1 MNLNIWEWGFQSF
14 FRRKRARCSDCFLEF
29 QLNIGGKGL
38 QIVFSFFKL
47 ELLERGL
54 YGVPGGRTQNVDFS
68 RHSRILLESVWKLK
82 PASEWSEFLY
92 PHRNLFFAA
101 YLRRPVINFVWPKVW
116 WMVEAQLW
124 SLCKVHTESFG
135 GGQTETSGGLSK
147 QGGWKPTKF
156 FAPLLLLLFRFPLTM
171 ISCSFSTCTWQALM
185 RQAPI
190 NELKGNHSFHWIL
203 LFINCLKA
211 SIKQNNL
218 ADASFFCPGHLIFP
232 FIQLK
237 KRSINSQC
245 LFFSASIFEPE
256 FTVTQFLGYIC
267 RWSIKN
273 LIFGPILGPKRTWT
287 ACRRPLCKAVNT
299 KRLCLRCPV
308 MIVAI
313 F

>member
-14 FRRKRARCSDCFLEF
+14 FRRKRARCSHCFLEF

-92 PHRNLFFAA
+92 PHRNLFFLQPIWGALSSISFNRKFDEWLKHNCGV
-101 YLRRPVINFVWPKVW
+101 YR
-116 WMVEAQLW
+116 
-124 SLCKVHTESFG
+124 CKVHTESFG

-156 FAPLLLLLFRFPLTM
+156 FAPRLLLLFRFPLTM

-203 LFINCLKA
+203 LFVNCLKA
-211 SIKQNNL
+211 SIKQNNI
-218 ADASFFCPGHLIFP
+218 ADAS
-232 FIQLK
+232 
-237 KRSINSQC
+237 SNSQS
-245 LFFSASIFEPE
+245 LFFSATIFEPE
-256 FTVTQFLGYIC
+256 FIFL
-267 RWSIKN
+267 
-273 LIFGPILGPKRTWT
+273 
-287 ACRRPLCKAVNT
+287 
-299 KRLCLRCPV
+299 
-308 MIVAI
+308 
-313 F
+313 